1 MDGRIHDI
9 NKVTLAELNDTLV
22 PAARYRL
29 SRATR
34 AAAVRR
40 NT

>member
-22 PAARYRL
+22 PAATA

-40 NT
+40 HT